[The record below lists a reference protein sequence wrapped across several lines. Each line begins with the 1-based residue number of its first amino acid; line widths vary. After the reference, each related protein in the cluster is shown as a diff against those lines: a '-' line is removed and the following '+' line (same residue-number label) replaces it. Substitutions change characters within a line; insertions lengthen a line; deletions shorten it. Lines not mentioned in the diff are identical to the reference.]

1 VIDTL
6 LAATAI
12 VHDLTLVTR
21 NAKDVMEIPSLML
34 LNPWTTKE

>member
-12 VHDLTLVTR
+12 AHDLIFVTR
-21 NAKDVMEIPSLML
+21 NTADVQDTKVSL
-34 LNPWTTKE
+34 LNPWKKG